1 MVIPSPGAGGSM
13 GRTYTFVGLTGDGR
27 SPFLDMRVLG
37 DDEDPAAHA
46 GKLLEEH
53 RSCTRIE
60 VWEGQVRL
68 LVVGLDPGDRYG
80 AEAG

>member
-1 MVIPSPGAGGSM
+1 M
-13 GRTYTFVGLTGDGR
+13 GQTYTFVGLTTDGR

-37 DDEDPAAHA
+37 DGEDPAAHA
-46 GKLLEEH
+46 GKLLDEH

-60 VWEGQVRL
+60 VWDGQVRL